1 VGVERVLPTSGPRAL
16 RIVARQCVVL
26 AGVLAALCLVAPASA
41 RAACGWSGY
50 SYAGVESSAPAHGIA
65 ATLSMLSA
73 PVVENGHVAAWVG
86 VGGSGAGPGSTGGW
100 IQVGLSG
107 FPGLGSRLYYE
118 VARAGRKPSYI
129 EVIPSVSPLERH
141 RVAVLELA
149 GRRGWW
155 RAWVDGRPVGP
166 AVHLHGARALQ
177 PMATAESWDGGLPS
191 CNRYAY
197 LFDRI
202 SVAAAPGGA
211 WRSLSHD
218 RVFQDPG
225 YRVVSSSAGR
235 FVATRSHGH

>member
-1 VGVERVLPTSGPRAL
+1 MGVEPVFPPSEPRVL
-16 RIVARQCVVL
+16 RIVGRQLVVL
-26 AGVLAALCLVAPASA
+26 AGVLAALCLFAPTPA

-86 VGGSGAGPGSTGGW
+86 VGGLGTGPGGTGEW

-107 FPGLGSRLYYE
+107 FPGLGSQLYYE
-118 VARAGRKPSYI
+118 VARPGLKPSY
-129 EVIPSVSPLERH
+129 VQVLSSVSPLERH

-149 GRRGWW
+149 RHRGWW
-155 RAWVDGRPVGP
+155 RARVDGRTVGP

-177 PMATAESWDGGLPS
+177 PTATAESWDGGLPT
-191 CNRYAY
+191 CNSYAY

-202 SVAAAPGGA
+202 SVAGAPGGA
-211 WRSLSHD
+211 WRTLSHG

-225 YRVVSSSAGR
+225 YRVVSRSAAR
-235 FVATRSHGH
+235 FVATRSRGH